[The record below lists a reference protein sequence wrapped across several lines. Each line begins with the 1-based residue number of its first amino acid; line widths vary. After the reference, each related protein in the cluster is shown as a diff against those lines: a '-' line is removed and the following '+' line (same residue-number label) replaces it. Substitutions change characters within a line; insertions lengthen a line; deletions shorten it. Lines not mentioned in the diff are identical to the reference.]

1 MPITE
6 AKISTVFI
14 EKLTASLPLL
24 SPRLCLRLPNPEDA
38 AWIEPAVGNPR
49 VALMTGSIPHP
60 YPAGGARDYIQNKK
74 ANFDQGTEL
83 SLVIERGQDRIPMG
97 VIGLRFDSSQ
107 SEIGYWLAEEFWGQ
121 GYASEAA
128 ARVLAFAFD
137 KLGVGRIV
145 AGAFKENPA
154 SLAVLKKLG
163 FRLLGEEEKEF
174 SARGKKHHLVSAIT
188 RDEYALRQND
198 TGCAAITSDLSPV
211 KTVLVSAAAL
221 VDRDGRVLL
230 SQRPLSKPLGGLWE
244 FPGGK
249 IESHETPEAALI
261 RELKEELGI
270 DTAASCL
277 APIAFASHR
286 YPTFHLLMPLYAC
299 RVWRGT
305 PHPREGQN
313 LAWVKPARLIDY
325 PMPPADIPL
334 IPMLRDLL

>member
-128 ARVLAFAFD
+128 ARVLAFMTA
-137 KLGVGRIV
+137 LG
-145 AGAFKENPA
+145 
-154 SLAVLKKLG
+154 SLLTSSTFTVRK
-163 FRLLGEEEKEF
+163 RMISSDSF
-174 SARGKKHHLVSAIT
+174 SWFSMSA
-188 RDEYALRQND
+188 
-198 TGCAAITSDLSPV
+198 
-211 KTVLVSAAAL
+211 
-221 VDRDGRVLL
+221 
-230 SQRPLSKPLGGLWE
+230 
-244 FPGGK
+244 
-249 IESHETPEAALI
+249 
-261 RELKEELGI
+261 
-270 DTAASCL
+270 TAA
-277 APIAFASHR
+277 PGMER
-286 YPTFHLLMPLYAC
+286 
-299 RVWRGT
+299 
-305 PHPREGQN
+305 PR
-313 LAWVKPARLIDY
+313 WV
-325 PMPPADIPL
+325 
-334 IPMLRDLL
+334 